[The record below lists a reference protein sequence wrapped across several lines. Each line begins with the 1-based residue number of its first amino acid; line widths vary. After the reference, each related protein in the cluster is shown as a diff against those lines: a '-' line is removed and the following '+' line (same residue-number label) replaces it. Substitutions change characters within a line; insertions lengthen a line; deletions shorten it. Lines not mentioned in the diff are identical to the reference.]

1 MTHPAVPHCIREL
14 LRPYQAAFDTG
25 LLRLEPGSRH
35 ARLRN
40 TKSGDWISL
49 PSTPG
54 GVGRCVAN
62 VRSEVARLHNT
73 GRGTLARHGAP
84 IAGSPGGL
92 GKSRIGQ

>member
-1 MTHPAVPHCIREL
+1 MTHPALPHCIREL
-14 LRPYQAAFDTG
+14 LRPYRAAFDTG
-25 LLRLEPGSRH
+25 LLRLEPGARH

-40 TKSGDWISL
+40 TRSGDWISL

-62 VRSEVARLHNT
+62 VRSEVARLHKT

-84 IAGSPGGL
+84 ISGS
-92 GKSRIGQ
+92 SNA